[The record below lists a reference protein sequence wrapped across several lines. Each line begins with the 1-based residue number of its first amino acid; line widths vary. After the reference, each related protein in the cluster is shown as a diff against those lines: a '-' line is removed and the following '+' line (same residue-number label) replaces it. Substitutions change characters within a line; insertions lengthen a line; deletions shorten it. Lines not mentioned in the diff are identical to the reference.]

1 MRLQSKEVTHNAI
14 GKEWESIN
22 TKWIIICD
30 ETDFNGDAKM
40 LLRFQRIDVS
50 QRDYPNDGKIRN
62 DEKMTW
68 FKGLRTIHFDTTDKK
83 DKQKMRVIQIVNDF
97 LFKNDIDIER
107 KYRPVDTNK

>member
-40 LLRFQRIDVS
+40 LLRFGRIDVT
-50 QRDYPNDGKIRN
+50 QRDYPNDGIGHPK
-62 DEKMTW
+62 EEMTW
-68 FKGLRTIHFDTTDKK
+68 FKGLRTITFDITDKK
-83 DKQKMRVIQIVNDF
+83 DKQKMIVIQIVNDF
-97 LFKNDIDIER
+97 LLKNDIDIER
-107 KYRPVDTNK
+107 KYKPVDINK